1 MGKGIP
7 KYILDLPEEILQTY
21 VLLIIIYVLLAIRY
35 LILRKNI
42 NTCLIY
48 FEAMFKHELYIFFR
62 PIGQALGPL
71 IETLSNSASAGFTV
85 GQRFVEARIQ
95 REASPEYQLLNTAIE
110 EAR

>member
-42 NTCLIY
+42 NLIY
-48 FEAMFKHELYIFFR
+48 FEAMFKHELCFFFR